1 MSKAKN
7 DPRADVDEAIAI
19 ANRIRVSPHKLN
31 LVAALIRGKSVGQAL
46 TELEFSR
53 RRIAKVV
60 RSTLYAA
67 IANAENNDGMDID
80 QLYVRH
86 AYVGKSLVMKR
97 FRARARGRASRVEK
111 PFSNLTIVVG
121 LVREAH

>member
-7 DPRADVDEAIAI
+7 DRRADVDEAIAMT
-19 ANRIRVSPHKLN
+19 NRIRVSPHKLN
-31 LVAALIRGKSVGQAL
+31 LVAALIRGKSVSQAL

-121 LVREAH
+121 LAGEAH

>member
-7 DPRADVDEAIAI
+7 DRRADVDEAIAI

-121 LVREAH
+121 LAGEAH